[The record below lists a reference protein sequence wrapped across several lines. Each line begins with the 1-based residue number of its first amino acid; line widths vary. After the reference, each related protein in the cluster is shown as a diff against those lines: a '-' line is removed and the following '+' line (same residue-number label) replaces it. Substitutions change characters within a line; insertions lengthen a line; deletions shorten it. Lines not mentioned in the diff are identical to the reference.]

1 VAEQLNTAGA
11 TQLAERPAQAGPAA
25 STTTST
31 TPNTSL
37 DSARASV
44 ERASS
49 DSLHGSARA
58 SVERARSAGSS
69 DTSHGSV
76 RVSVER
82 AGSAGSSDSS
92 HESAHA
98 SVSHGGSGGASSTPV
113 AGTKPI
119 PFAAVSFVCGLVGL
133 LVANLVLGP
142 LAIVL
147 GAMGLRADKNRR
159 VRAVLGILL
168 GVADIAVFVFLAA
181 HSSAHHASLSWNFFS
196 N

>member
-1 VAEQLNTAGA
+1 MAEQLNTAGA
-11 TQLAERPAQAGPAA
+11 AQLAERPAQAGPAA
-25 STTTST
+25 LTAATST
-31 TPNTSL
+31 TSSTSHDSARASAGRGGSAASSSTSH

-44 ERASS
+44 
-49 DSLHGSARA
+49 
-58 SVERARSAGSS
+58 
-69 DTSHGSV
+69 V
-76 RVSVER
+76 R
-82 AGSAGSSDSS
+82 
-92 HESAHA
+92 
-98 SVSHGGSGGASSTPV
+98 GGSGGASTTPV
-113 AGTKPI
+113 TGTEPI

-168 GVADIAVFVFLAA
+168 GVADIAVFLFLAA

>member
-1 VAEQLNTAGA
+1 MAEQLNTAGA

-25 STTTST
+25 PTTTTRT
-31 TPNTSL
+31 TPNNSHDPANTS
-37 DSARASV
+37 A
-44 ERASS
+44 
-49 DSLHGSARA
+49 
-58 SVERARSAGSS
+58 
-69 DTSHGSV
+69 
-76 RVSVER
+76 ER
-82 AGSAGSSDSS
+82 AGSAASSSPSYGSA
-92 HESAHA
+92 EG
-98 SVSHGGSGGASSTPV
+98 SVARGGSGGASTISVT
-113 AGTKPI
+113 GTKPI

-168 GVADIAVFVFLAA
+168 GVADIAVFLFLAA
-181 HSSAHHASLSWNFFS
+181 HSGAHHGSVSWNFFG